1 MIAWYKFDD
10 EKNIGVDSSGNG
22 FDAVPAGDNAPVI
35 KDVDGRKAVVISGD
49 GKVAN
54 SYIKLPENILKGV
67 SDDDGLCISFW
78 MNLSKG
84 ENVWERLFDFGY
96 SPMPGKILGVKAS
109 VGQAVKKGDVVVVLE
124 AMKMENEIVAPQDG
138 TIASINVAVGDSVD
152 SGAVLATLN

>member
-10 EKNIGVDSSGNG
+10 EKNIGADSSGNG

-84 ENVWERLFDFGY
+84 ENVWERLFDFGHSTMGPY
-96 SPMPGKILGVKAS
+96 FFLTRNLKIGRAHV
-109 VGQAVKKGDVVVVLE
+109 
-124 AMKMENEIVAPQDG
+124 
-138 TIASINVAVGDSVD
+138 
-152 SGAVLATLN
+152 

>member
-10 EKNIGVDSSGNG
+10 EKNIGADSSGNG

-84 ENVWERLFDFGY
+84 ENVWERLFDFGHSTMGPY
-96 SPMPGKILGVKAS
+96 FFLTRNLRASCFSGADLLADPGKGFAEHTWIHVA
-109 VGQAVKKGDVVVVLE
+109 VVVHGTKNGTLSS
-124 AMKMENEIVAPQDG
+124 AGSQEIR
-138 TIASINVAVGDSVD
+138 
-152 SGAVLATLN
+152 